1 MYSFCGKYK
10 IKKQNIL
17 RKFEITQTILTTDN
31 YF

>member
-10 IKKQNIL
+10 IKQNIL